1 MRFKV
6 TSDRQPWPRGT
17 VLGADELAGC
27 NIEALVYG
35 GHLTAVA
42 DKKPRKVVVET
53 AEEPE
58 EQE

>member
-1 MRFKV
+1 MKWTV

-17 VLGADELAGC
+17 VLTADDLVGC
-27 NIEALVYG
+27 NIAALVYG
-35 GHLTAVA
+35 SHLTVVQ
-42 DKKPRKVVVET
+42 DRKPRTIVVES

>member
-1 MRFKV
+1 ML
-6 TSDRQPWPRGT
+6 T
-17 VLGADELAGC
+17 ADDLVGC

-35 GHLTAVA
+35 GHLTVVQ
-42 DKKPRKVVVET
+42 DGKPRKVVAVT

>member
-1 MRFKV
+1 VTWTV
-6 TSDRQPWPRGT
+6 TSDRQPWLRGT
-17 VLGADELAGC
+17 VLTADDLVGC

-35 GHLTAVA
+35 GHLTVVQ
-42 DKKPRKVVVET
+42 DRKPRTVVVES

>member
-1 MRFKV
+1 MRYKV
-6 TSDRQPWPRGT
+6 TSDRQPWRRGT
-17 VLGADELAGC
+17 LLSADDLAGC

-35 GHLTAVA
+35 GHLRAVE
-42 DKKPRKVVVET
+42 DKRPREVVVQT

>member
-1 MRFKV
+1 V
-6 TSDRQPWPRGT
+6 SWTVSSDRQPWPRGT
-17 VLGADELAGC
+17 MLTADDLVGC

-35 GHLTAVA
+35 GHLTVVQ
-42 DKKPRKVVVET
+42 DGKPRKVVAVT